1 MRRDLFLGKG
11 QIKSDQGCKSG
22 ICDDPNVGMVPIEV
36 LMDLG
41 PFLNGVGVQVR
52 PVVFLGQVSQDGV
65 GFVNAL
71 PRGQFQHGYRA
82 DSVGFG
88 KVCFGSG
95 AVLFGGTGVQLDGFE
110 VGGVHFVGHEP
121 FDGSGRLGDGVGVE
135 GEHRR
140 TLPEMVRQTPWGVGG
155 AFIVVS
161 KTHSGMHPEE
171 IATL

>member
-1 MRRDLFLGKG
+1 
-11 QIKSDQGCKSG
+11 
-22 ICDDPNVGMVPIEV
+22 MVPIEV

-52 PVVFLGQVSQDGV
+52 PMVFLGQVSQDGV

-88 KVCFGSG
+88 EVCFGSG

-135 GEHRR
+135 GEHRYIDNSVNR
-140 TLPEMVRQTPWGVGG
+140 GLETVGVGG
-155 AFIVVS
+155 AVALLLWFQRHILGCMTNWLLYDS
-161 KTHSGMHPEE
+161 FSMW
-171 IATL
+171 